1 MVVSADYVSK
11 MIGQKCVLKGSVYT
25 CVDVFKN
32 SKGFKY
38 VNIKHD
44 SSSKKHTICYRH
56 FLRLKRKLE
65 IQCKTNVH
73 KKYDVGLKK
82 LNIIF

>member
-11 MIGQKCVLKGSVYT
+11 MIGQKCVLRGRIYT

-38 VNIKHD
+38 VVIKHD
-44 SSSKKHTICYRH
+44 SSTKRDTVCYRH

-65 IQCKTNVH
+65 LQCKSNVH
-73 KKYDVGLKK
+73 KSYDVDLKK